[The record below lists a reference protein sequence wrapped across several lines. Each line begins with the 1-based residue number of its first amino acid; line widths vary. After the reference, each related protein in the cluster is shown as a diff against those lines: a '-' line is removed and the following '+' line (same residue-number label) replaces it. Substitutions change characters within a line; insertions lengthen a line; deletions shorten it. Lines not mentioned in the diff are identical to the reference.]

1 MFIGTLVQCGMD
13 IADRA
18 ETLVQWNY
26 FFKVLW
32 RWGKQQE
39 DHFVHCGVFRRNLS
53 SYFKIACA
61 VK

>member
-26 FFKVLW
+26 FFKVL
-32 RWGKQQE
+32 
-39 DHFVHCGVFRRNLS
+39 
-53 SYFKIACA
+53 
-61 VK
+61 